1 MRMTFDACQTVE
13 CVSVDIRQESR
24 TSFDFSLSMTSGL
37 DQRITLQPEVPNDDR
52 ESWNSS

>member
-1 MRMTFDACQTVE
+1 MRMTFDACQTIK

-24 TSFDFSLSMTSGL
+24 TSFFFSLSMTSGL
-37 DQRITLQPEVPNDDR
+37 DRRITLQPEVPNDDR